1 MSPLSPTPAK
11 GSTPLLS
18 NKFYNTLKHVAAIGL
33 PALSA
38 LYYAIAQ
45 IWHISHP
52 GQIMATISAVNV
64 CLGAL
69 LGISTAQY
77 NNSDAKYAGTLEV
90 TETPDTKTY
99 ALNLNSDPHE
109 LDQQSE
115 ITLKVAPNPNSQSVS
130 QGNPPRLG
138 P

>member
-1 MSPLSPTPAK
+1 MSQLSPTPAK
-11 GSTPLLS
+11 SSTPLLS
-18 NKFYNTLKHVAAIGL
+18 SNFYNVLKHVAAIGL

-45 IWHISHP
+45 IWNINHP
-52 GQIMATISAVNV
+52 GQIMATISAVNA
-64 CLGAL
+64 CLGVL
-69 LGISTAQY
+69 LGISTVQY

-99 ALNLNSDPHE
+99 ALNLKSDPHE

-115 ITLKVAPNPNSQSVS
+115 ITLKVAPNPSIQSVS
-130 QGNPPRLG
+130 QGNPPHLG
-138 P
+138 S